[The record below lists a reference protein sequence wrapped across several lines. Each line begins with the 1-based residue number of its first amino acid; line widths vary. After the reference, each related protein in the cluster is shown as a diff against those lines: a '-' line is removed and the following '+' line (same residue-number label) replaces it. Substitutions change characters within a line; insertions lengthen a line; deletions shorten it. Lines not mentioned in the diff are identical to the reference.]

1 MNEFIKKNIFII
13 LIFFVTLFVG
23 FLTFLTFI
31 DKSFI
36 PLNDK
41 NLKILL
47 ISDIIL
53 LLIFFITIFIDIKN
67 SIKNNINV
75 KGSVANR
82 KYIVSFSLF
91 TLIPSLLIS
100 IFSLFIFS
108 FALEKYFDQ
117 KITTVVNNSYELA
130 KNYVDDKK
138 NKIESDIVLIAF
150 DINKNSAILKKD
162 KNKFKNFLNTQ
173 RLLRG
178 IDQIHLID
186 SKKKILISSANSKYT
201 PIENKALNM
210 HKIVLKCGINL

>member
-36 PLNDK
+36 ELNDK

-47 ISDIIL
+47 LTDIIL
-53 LLIFFITIFIDIKN
+53 LFVFFVIIFNDIRN

-75 KGSVANR
+75 RGSIANR
-82 KYIVSFSLF
+82 KYIISFSLF

-108 FALEKYFDQ
+108 FALEKYFDE

-130 KNYVDDKK
+130 KNYVNEKK
-138 NKIESDIVLIAF
+138 NKIESDIVLVAF
-150 DINKNSAILKKD
+150 DINKNALILKND
-162 KNKFKNFLNTQ
+162 KNNFKIF
-173 RLLRG
+173 
-178 IDQIHLID
+178 
-186 SKKKILISSANSKYT
+186 
-201 PIENKALNM
+201 
-210 HKIVLKCGINL
+210 